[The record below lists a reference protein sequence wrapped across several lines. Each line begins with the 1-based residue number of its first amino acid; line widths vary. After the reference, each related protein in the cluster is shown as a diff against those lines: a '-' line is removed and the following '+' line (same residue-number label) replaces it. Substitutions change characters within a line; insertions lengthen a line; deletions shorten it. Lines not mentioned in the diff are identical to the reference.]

1 MSKLER
7 ALAVTMAVIAVI
19 IMAGTA
25 WGGMTDS
32 RAKKL
37 ARAAVPMS
45 IADSGVYDG
54 LGRIRTK
61 TADEK
66 ATIVVVD
73 LAFPYDASDRQF
85 REELQRKRNDLR
97 TAAGTFFS
105 SRRADELRPENE
117 PTVKAALRDTLNGL
131 LSLGAIEE
139 LYFSEFRVMD

>member
-7 ALAVTMAVIAVI
+7 ALAVALTVIVVVI
-19 IMAGTA
+19 VAGTA
-25 WGGMTDS
+25 WGGITGS

-37 ARAAVPMS
+37 ARAAIPSSV
-45 IADSGVYDG
+45 ADAGVYDG

-61 TADEK
+61 TADDK

-85 REELQRKRNDLR
+85 REELQRKRSDLR
-97 TAAGTFFS
+97 AAAGTFFA

-131 LSLGAIEE
+131 LALGAIEE
-139 LYFSEFRVMD
+139 LYFSEFRVME

>member
-7 ALAVTMAVIAVI
+7 ALAITLAVVAVI

-25 WGGMTDS
+25 WGGMTGS

-37 ARAAVPMS
+37 ARAAVPIA

-54 LGRIRTK
+54 LGRIRAR

-66 ATIVVVD
+66 AAVVVVD
-73 LAFPYDASDRQF
+73 LAFPYDSSDRQF
-85 REELQRKRNDLR
+85 REELQRKRTDLR
-97 TAAGTFFS
+97 TAAGSFFS
-105 SRRADELRPENE
+105 ARRADELRPEHE
-117 PTVKAALRDTLNGL
+117 ATVKAALRDTLNSL

>member
-1 MSKLER
+1 MSKVER
-7 ALAVTMAVIAVI
+7 ALAVTMAVVAVI

-25 WGGMTDS
+25 WGGMTGS

-37 ARAAVPMS
+37 ARAAVPTA

-73 LAFPYDASDRQF
+73 LAFPYDSSDRQF
-85 REELQRKRNDLR
+85 REELQRKHSDLR
-97 TAAGTFFS
+97 KAAGTFFS
-105 SRRADELRPENE
+105 SRRAEELRPERE
-117 PTVKAALRDTLNGL
+117 ATVKAALRDTLNGL
-131 LSLGAIEE
+131 LALGAIEE